1 MNEYARGALEALSYV
16 ESLMAQLDRSEL
28 DEAWKQLRGEVVGAR
43 NELLRG
49 AAVDFRDRLRAAWAF
64 K

>member
-1 MNEYARGALEALSYV
+1 
-16 ESLMAQLDRSEL
+16 MAQFERSQSG
-28 DEAWKQLRGEVVGAR
+28 EAWKQLGLEVVGAR